1 MHRIFISY
9 RREDSIE
16 TVGRIF
22 DWLDLRLAP
31 NTVFMDVTSIA
42 PGRDFRT
49 AIEQTI
55 SSASVLLA
63 IIGPHWL
70 TVREAAGARRLDT
83 PLDFVRT
90 ELELA
95 LQHGIPIIPVL
106 VQDAKMPSADDLP
119 AAVAPLAYRN
129 AVKVRPNPDFPA
141 DMARVLKGI
150 ESLAPD
156 IVFSQP
162 AEKGSAPAAGKPADV
177 QPDLPPIPAG
187 GKPEVGFYYTRVVV
201 RQIDKVG
208 AITEDHTV
216 RKEFALRDSP
226 ATKHVVAAQFS
237 STIASW
243 IWEGPVYKLA
253 ISVDGRTIADVVL
266 NAKFG
271 AADTWRTSTLP
282 SYDESTIVGG
292 HTYQVKYLLEVSV
305 KSSNGFSG
313 LWAKLWHKYYPQLAV
328 SVDGFTLLDVDSLW
342 DRGDIG

>member
-1 MHRIFISY
+1 MHKIFISY

-42 PGRDFRT
+42 PGSDFRT

-63 IIGPHWL
+63 IIGPRWL
-70 TVREAAGARRLDT
+70 TLHEAAGTRRLDN
-83 PLDFVRT
+83 PHDFVRT

-95 LQHGIPIIPVL
+95 IQHSIPIIPLL

-119 AAVAPLAYRN
+119 AEVASLAYRN
-129 AVKVRPNPDFPA
+129 AVKVRPNPDFPE

-162 AEKGSAPAAGKPADV
+162 AEKGSERDAKKPV
-177 QPDLPPIPAG
+177 EVKPGLPPIPDG
-187 GKPEVGFYYTRVVV
+187 GRTEPGFYYTKVIL
-201 RQIDKVG
+201 RQIKKDG
-208 AITEDHTV
+208 YLRDNEV

-226 ATKHVVAAQFS
+226 TRKHEIAATFKCDERWV
-237 STIASW
+237 
-243 IWEGPVYKLA
+243 WEGPYYKL
-253 ISVDGRTIADVVL
+253 IVLLDDKSIANVTLVS
-266 NAKFG
+266 KHSSSG
-271 AADTWRTSTLP
+271 EERKTSSP
-282 SYDESTIVGG
+282 YYDESTIVDG
-292 HTYQVKYLLEVSV
+292 HTYRVKYRIEATVSGRWYGNYLINYHVVEFEVT
-305 KSSNGFSG
+305 
-313 LWAKLWHKYYPQLAV
+313 
-328 SVDGFTLLDVDSLW
+328 VDGFTLLK
-342 DRGDIG
+342 RYDIDD